1 MGIIM
6 KFLLLGL
13 ILVSCATN
21 KVQIMRWQGNYYK
34 AIVKAIDKV
43 EAEELGFDAAQE
55 YCSKKGKEAVMS
67 SNYTRYKG
75 SMNETTR
82 TTVRSA
88 SKVGAVLGAAAYA
101 KGDSNLGD
109 KIGAASAGGMYATQ
123 NKDYETE
130 VMFKCEERI

>member
-1 MGIIM
+1 MGVIM
-6 KFLLLGL
+6 KLLLL
-13 ILVSCATN
+13 SLLLVSCASN

-34 AIVKAIDKV
+34 AVVKAIDRA
-43 EAEELGFDAAQE
+43 EAEEIGFEEAQKF
-55 YCSKKGKEAVMS
+55 CAKKGKEAVMS

-101 KGDSNLGD
+101 KGDSDLGD
-109 KIGAASAGGMYATQ
+109 KLGAASAGGIFATQ
-123 NKDYETE
+123 DKDYETE